1 MTTLNSNHPT
11 PHLPQPNEFN
21 LSNWLTLPR
30 TLKKEDVTYA
40 SENDP
45 LYLNIFTKKNNE
57 ANKPVIVYVHGGSL
71 LIGGASS
78 YARHASAAIGD
89 IIFVTI
95 NYRLGSFGT
104 MFGGNWALSDV
115 LSALKWVQMHIEK
128 FGGDQENVTLKVYSA
143 GGMIV
148 DHLMSSPRSQRFF
161 TEQCHCLEIDRALG
175 FGQGRKT
182 RV

>member
-1 MTTLNSNHPT
+1 
-11 PHLPQPNEFN
+11 
-21 LSNWLTLPR
+21 
-30 TLKKEDVTYA
+30 
-40 SENDP
+40 
-45 LYLNIFTKKNNE
+45 
-57 ANKPVIVYVHGGSL
+57 
-71 LIGGASS
+71 
-78 YARHASAAIGD
+78 
-89 IIFVTI
+89 
-95 NYRLGSFGT
+95 